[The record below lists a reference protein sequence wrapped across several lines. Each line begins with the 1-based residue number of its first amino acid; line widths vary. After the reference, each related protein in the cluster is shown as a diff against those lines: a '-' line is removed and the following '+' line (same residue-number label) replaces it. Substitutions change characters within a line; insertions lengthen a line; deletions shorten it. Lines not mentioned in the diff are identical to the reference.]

1 MPQHRSVSA
10 EFSIRLATRDDAPL
24 VAWHR
29 ARMWQ
34 EMGDLPD
41 EFFEALR
48 ERAEVQFGEMFASG
62 EYVGWL
68 AAPAADP
75 QTIVGG
81 AGVFLR
87 ASLPSPRKVNGRTV
101 GVTTG
106 KLGLVINVF
115 TEPEWRRRGLGVLLM
130 QQVIDWSREQRLDRL
145 ILHASAAGRPLYE
158 KMGFEPTNEMRLA
171 NL

>member
-1 MPQHRSVSA
+1 MSV
-10 EFSIRLATRDDAPL
+10 EFTIRFATPADARA
-24 VAWHR
+24 VAWQR

-41 EFFEALR
+41 EHFETLR
-48 ERAEVQFGEMFASG
+48 ARAELQFGEMLACG
-62 EYVGWL
+62 DYVGWL
-68 AAPAADP
+68 AAHTADA
-75 QTIVGG
+75 QTIVAG

-87 ASLPSPRKVNGRTV
+87 DSLPSPRKVNGRTV

-106 KLGLVINVF
+106 KLGLVINVY

-145 ILHASAAGRPLYE
+145 ILHASDAGRPLYE
-158 KMGFEPTNEMRLA
+158 KMGFVTTNEMRLA